1 MRGAQRGIEDVRQG
15 VRVAG
20 LEGHV
25 SRSAVYLVHTGLGQR
40 RADEGRRES
49 ARRLLLRKGML
60 SHAECERPVTG
71 DTNRDEG
78 IGNRE

>member
-40 RADEGRRES
+40 RADEGRMNPP
-49 ARRLLLRKGML
+49 GVN
-60 SHAECERPVTG
+60 C
-71 DTNRDEG
+71 
-78 IGNRE
+78 